1 MSGKLCIVF
10 VGIQGGGAHKPV
22 RIIYFMHVNMFNS
35 KDVVG
40 VGGWDIEGTL
50 NPCWSGLFS
59 RFASLPG
66 VRN

>member
-1 MSGKLCIVF
+1 MVF
-10 VGIQGGGAHKPV
+10 VCIQGGGAHKPI
-22 RIIYFMHVNMFNS
+22 RITSFMHVNIFNS

-50 NPCWSGLFS
+50 NP

-66 VRN
+66 V